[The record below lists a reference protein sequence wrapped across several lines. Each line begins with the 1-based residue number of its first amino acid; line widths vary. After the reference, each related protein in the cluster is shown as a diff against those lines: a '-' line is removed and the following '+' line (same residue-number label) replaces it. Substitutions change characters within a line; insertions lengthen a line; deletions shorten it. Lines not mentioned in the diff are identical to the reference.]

1 MDQYPEHLNKILR
14 RIEHG
19 RTLSGVVRKPQ
30 FKIGDI
36 EKWLIMA
43 EMIGKAKSS
52 KFIID
57 DYNRWTYTQLIKW
70 LYADDT
76 MLALDPD
83 AAQAKQVK
91 QVPGKLTS
99 GIYIAG
105 ATGTGKSWAME
116 ILDIFADID
125 EPKVLLGG
133 NESSMHFV
141 CHRAEDIWEEAT
153 TSDEAL
159 AKFKTM
165 PILCIQD
172 LGSEP
177 VSDAVRMGTRR
188 EPLRQILEARGDRNN
203 LITLITS
210 NFGISAPE
218 IEKRYTERVVSRL
231 KEMCNFLVING
242 TDRRT
247 L

>member
-1 MDQYPEHLNKILR
+1 MEYPERLTKILQ
-14 RIEHG
+14 RIADH
-19 RTLSGVVRKPQ
+19 RTLAGVVRKNE
-30 FKIGDI
+30 FKPDI
-36 EKWLIMA
+36 ATCLTMV
-43 EMIGKAKSS
+43 EMIGKARNP
-52 KFIID
+52 KFVID
-57 DYNRWTYTQLIKW
+57 NDNRWTYTQLIKW
-70 LYADDT
+70 LYADET
-76 MLALDPD
+76 MQALDPD
-83 AAQAKQVK
+83 AAQQKKVK
-91 QVPGKLTS
+91 QVPGRLAA

-116 ILDIFADID
+116 ILNIFADID
-125 EPKVLLGG
+125 EPKVQLGG
-133 NESSMHFV
+133 DTRSMHFG
-141 CHRAEDIWEEAT
+141 CYRAEDIWEQAI
-153 TSDEAL
+153 TSDEGMAH
-159 AKFKTM
+159 FKSI

-188 EPLRQILEARGDRNN
+188 EPLRQILEARGDRND

-218 IEKRYTERVVSRL
+218 IEKRYTDRAVSRL
-231 KEMCNFLVING
+231 KGMCNFLVING

>member
-1 MDQYPEHLNKILR
+1 MAYPENLQRILD
-14 RIEHG
+14 RIGER
-19 RTLSGVVRKPQ
+19 RTLAGVVRQQRYTPQ
-30 FKIGDI
+30 IPQA
-36 EKWLIMA
+36 LMMV
-43 EMIGKAKSS
+43 EMIGKARNP
-52 KFIID
+52 KFVID
-57 DYNRWTYTQLIKW
+57 DDNRWTYTQLIKW

-76 MLALDPD
+76 MQALDID
-83 AAQAKQVK
+83 AAASKQVK
-91 QVPGKLTS
+91 QIPGRLTA

-116 ILDIFADID
+116 ILNILADVD
-125 EPKVLLGG
+125 EPKIELGG
-133 NESSMHFV
+133 EERSMHFG
-141 CHRAEDIWEEAT
+141 CYRAEDIWEEAT
-153 TSDEAL
+153 TSDEGM
-159 AKFKTM
+159 AKFKTI

-188 EPLRQILEARGDRNN
+188 EPLRQILEARGDRND

-218 IEKRYTERVVSRL
+218 IERRYTDRVVSRL
-231 KEMCNFLVING
+231 KGMCNFLVING
-242 TDRRT
+242 IDRRT

>member
-1 MDQYPEHLNKILR
+1 MAQYDEQLSKILQ
-14 RIEHG
+14 RIEG
-19 RTLSGVVRKPQ
+19 RRTLAGIVRRPR
-30 FKIGDI
+30 FKVDI
-36 EKWLIMA
+36 EKALKMI
-43 EMIGKAKSS
+43 EMIGMARNP
-52 KFIID
+52 KFVID
-57 DYNRWTYTQLIKW
+57 DHNRWTYTQLIKW
-70 LYADDT
+70 LYADASMQT
-76 MLALDPD
+76 LDPD
-83 AAQAKQVK
+83 AAQQKKVRLL
-91 QVPGKLTS
+91 PGKLTS

-105 ATGTGKSWAME
+105 AT
-116 ILDIFADID
+116 D
-125 EPKVLLGG
+125 EPMVQLGG
-133 NESSMHFV
+133 QERSMHFV
-141 CHRAEDIWEEAT
+141 CYRAEDIWEHAT
-153 TSDEAL
+153 TSDEGM

-188 EPLRQILEARGDRNN
+188 EPLRQILEARGDRND

-218 IEKRYTERVVSRL
+218 IERRYTDRVVSRL
-231 KEMCNFLVING
+231 KGMCNFLIING